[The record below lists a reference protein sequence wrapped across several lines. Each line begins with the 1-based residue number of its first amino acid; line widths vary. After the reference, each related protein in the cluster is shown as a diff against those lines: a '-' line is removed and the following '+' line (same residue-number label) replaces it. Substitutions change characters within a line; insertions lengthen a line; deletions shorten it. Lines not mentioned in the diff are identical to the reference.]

1 MKRMKRRKRTRW
13 PHWAKALRN
22 LLIALALLTA
32 VRDVMGMSL
41 PVEME
46 FRRLERKALAPPSEI
61 IAVLPTRDSFRP
73 HILIGCTEDWA
84 MVGCPYPISS
94 SLSNSN
100 IYPLTD
106 GPNLICLR
114 NSVGLPD
121 EAGQTISHA
130 AYAALRPP
138 EGSANA
144 VLTLHNED
152 GDFTAEGIREGKIF
166 LFYFRSEDMETNN
179 HLRSPIKYT
188 YEMEFFDKDKAL
200 IQKVSG

>member
-1 MKRMKRRKRTRW
+1 MKKRRKRTRW

-22 LLIALALLTA
+22 LLIALALLIA
-32 VRDVMGMSL
+32 VWNIMGMSL
-41 PVEME
+41 PAGME

-61 IAVLPTRDSFRP
+61 IAVIPTRDSFRP

-84 MVGCPYPISS
+84 MVGCPYPIFS

-100 IYPLTD
+100 IFPLTD

-121 EAGQTISHA
+121 EAGQIISHA
-130 AYAALRPP
+130 AYAVLRPP

-144 VLTLHNED
+144 ILALHNAD
-152 GDFTAEGIREGKIF
+152 GDFTAEGIRDGEIF
-166 LFYFRSEDMETNN
+166 LFYFRPENIKAYN
-179 HLRSPIKYT
+179 RLLSPIEYT
-188 YEMEFFDKDKAL
+188 YEMEFYNKDGAL
-200 IQKVSG
+200 IQEISG